1 MNLPEEIQVSR
12 HMYYNVPDIVK
23 SLTENDNR
31 HPDDITLDEILEVVL
46 GWAYD
51 DFSTLSDFE
60 PIVTDNEGN
69 LLN

>member
-51 DFSTLSDFE
+51 DFATLSDFE
-60 PIVTDNEGN
+60 PIVTDDEGN

>member
-1 MNLPEEIQVSR
+1 MSFPEEIQVSR

>member
-1 MNLPEEIQVSR
+1 MLPEEIQVSR

-31 HPDDITLDEILEVVL
+31 NPDDITLDEILEVVL
-46 GWAYD
+46 EWAYD
-51 DFSTLSDFE
+51 DFATLSDFE